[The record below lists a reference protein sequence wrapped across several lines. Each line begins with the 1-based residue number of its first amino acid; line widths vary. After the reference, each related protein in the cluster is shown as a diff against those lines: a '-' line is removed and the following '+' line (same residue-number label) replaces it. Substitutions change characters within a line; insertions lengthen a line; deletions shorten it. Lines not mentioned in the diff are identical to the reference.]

1 MNRREFLLG
10 FTSVGVT
17 AAVLPSGLFNT
28 NKLTESSKKVIDYSY
43 EKINQINDYAVN
55 SIIPS
60 LTTMALYAYT
70 EELFYTLLFLFLLLS
85 SLIII

>member
-1 MNRREFLLG
+1 MNRREFILG
-10 FTSVGVT
+10 FTSVSVT
-17 AAVLPSGLFNT
+17 AAVLPSGLLNT
-28 NKLTESSKKVIDYSY
+28 KKLTESSKKVIDYSY

-60 LTTMALYAYT
+60 LATMALYAYT